1 MDVHAAA
8 LPLEWTSSEY
18 MLRWL
23 RRMPDVTVEAFGRAE
38 GACCPD
44 QADLDFVN
52 TVHRLLPDDA
62 GQVPAI
68 VERYRA
74 GGVRP

>member
-23 RRMPDVTVEAFGRAE
+23 RRMPDVTVEAFGRAVIE
-38 GACCPD
+38 AAACGTGLDDPGPVDRTPGAC
-44 QADLDFVN
+44 
-52 TVHRLLPDDA
+52 
-62 GQVPAI
+62 
-68 VERYRA
+68 RA
-74 GGVRP
+74 GRVNVSAASEERP